1 MRLSFLIST
10 LAFWGA
16 IAALALAGAKA
27 HDAAPSG
34 SSATRIISSLELAQH
49 AQPGDCWLAIR
60 GGVYD
65 ITKYL
70 PDHPSRPGVVEPWC
84 GKEATQAYETKTKGR
99 EHFEAADRLL
109 FTYRIGTFK
118 QK

>member
-1 MRLSFLIST
+1 MRAGFLIST
-10 LAFWGA
+10 LAFWGV
-16 IAALALAGAKA
+16 IAALAFGGETGS
-27 HDAAPSG
+27 DAVPSP
-34 SSATRIISSLELAQH
+34 TTDRVISSQDLAQH
-49 AQPGDCWLAIR
+49 SRPEDCWLAIR

-99 EHFEAADRLL
+99 VHSEAADKLL
-109 FTYRIGTFK
+109 ASYRIGTFK
-118 QK
+118 QD